1 MLISRNN
8 LFQKLLKRRYFQTL
22 KLPFCFKGNDPYTFP
37 VNTFTSLIF
46 YHCQGKSLA
55 DVRTQIDQL
64 KGSMAMKQ
72 AEMGTELIDHLSPE
86 EKDLLSRLNPEIAD
100 LKEKLIACRTDR
112 IEVGNLSF
120 SFFS

>member
-1 MLISRNN
+1 
-8 LFQKLLKRRYFQTL
+8 
-22 KLPFCFKGNDPYTFP
+22 
-37 VNTFTSLIF
+37 
-46 YHCQGKSLA
+46 
-55 DVRTQIDQL
+55 
-64 KGSMAMKQ
+64 MAMKQ